1 MLKLTDSE
9 NLFNFWQELKSHV
22 VAVKNLSSDIKVSVN
37 VDDVEYNNILT
48 KGIEIN
54 EDEIYIYLTPKIRL
68 SIFKKSDYK
77 LYFDIYFEGNLGG
90 TFKVANEEFV
100 KVFKF
105 HKEIQFKD
113 L

>member
-1 MLKLTDSE
+1 MIKLTDSE

-22 VAVKNLSSDIKVSVN
+22 EAVKDLSSDIKVSVN

-48 KGIEIN
+48 KGLEIN

-77 LYFDIYFEGNLGG
+77 LYFDNFFNDNSGG

>member
-1 MLKLTDSE
+1 MSKLSNAE
-9 NLFNFWQELKSHV
+9 HFHNFWQELKSHV
-22 VAVKNLSSDIKVSVN
+22 EAVKDLSSDIKVSMN
-37 VDDVEYNNILT
+37 VDGVEYNNIIT
-48 KGIEIN
+48 KGLKRN
-54 EDEIYIYLTPKIRL
+54 EDEIYIYLTPKVKL
-68 SIFKKSDYK
+68 SIFKKTDYK
-77 LYFDIYFEGNLGG
+77 LYFDNYFNDNSDS

>member
-1 MLKLTDSE
+1 MVKPTKSE
-9 NLFNFWQELKSHV
+9 NLFNFWQYLKTHAE
-22 VAVKNLSSDIKVSVN
+22 AVKSLSSDIKVSVS

-48 KGIEIN
+48 KGLKIN
-54 EDEIYIYLTPKIRL
+54 EDEIYIYLTPKIKL
-68 SIFKKSDYK
+68 TILKKSDYK
-77 LYFDIYFEGNLGG
+77 LYFDNFFNGNLGG